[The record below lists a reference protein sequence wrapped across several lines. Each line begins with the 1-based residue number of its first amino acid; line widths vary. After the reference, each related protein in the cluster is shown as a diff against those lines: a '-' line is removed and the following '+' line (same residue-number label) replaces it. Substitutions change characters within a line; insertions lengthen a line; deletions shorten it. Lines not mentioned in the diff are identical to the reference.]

1 MAHNFRNCF
10 EKTYKVINDNNEAKI
25 HHDMNGSTSKPIHV
39 QRVERAVQLE
49 NFLREV
55 NNQLDENSNSDDS
68 IDISNNIDSLLK
80 DSESHSTKDYYN
92 LKNISQRRAWLAEVL
107 QENPDSTREDAQ
119 YKHITKLHAFQKQ
132 IRNHKDVDFKRYIYY
147 GSGLLSEIDRYP
159 DIEKS
164 LPVKLMKKR
173 HMKEETSKSP
183 LYPPEILE
191 DISDEPMGLSL
202 DNVMDFQNLD
212 EDSNV
217 NSDFSQP
224 LSQTSQQVNTSHSS
238 SKKRMKKFKDEESRK
253 KWEDMMKIKR
263 KKIFTNMAKKEIG
276 KQHRS
281 KINKHKEMLIQCRRV
296 AQQCLKY
303 GRQKALQ
310 SARTVKEQQ
319 WRMKRLS
326 RENIAY
332 WKRSRRFDREVKKR
346 LEKEAEEQR
355 KIDHELVEAKR
366 QQRKLNFLI
375 TQTELYAHFMSRK
388 LGKASPE
395 EQLRILSQLDEER
408 NPRLLN
414 IDDYDSE
421 LMKEKAKRN
430 AQEAFQNEKA
440 RTKHFDLEAKSS
452 VDVNSI
458 DGEQPQPSIFQGKL
472 KGYQLRGMN
481 WLANLYA
488 QGISGILADEMG
500 LGKTVQSIAF
510 LCHIAER
517 YSVWGPFLIISPA
530 STLHNWQQE
539 IAKFVPNFKVV
550 PYWGNPNERKI
561 LRQFWDQ
568 KDIYTKDAS
577 FHIVIT
583 SYQIVITDIKYFNRI
598 KWQYMILDEAQA
610 IKSTSSM
617 RWKTLLGFSCRNRL
631 LLSGTPIQNSM
642 AELWALLH
650 FIMPT
655 LFDSHE
661 EFNEWFSKDIES
673 HAENKT
679 GIDEK
684 HLSRLHMILKPFMLR
699 RIKKDV
705 ENELSDKIEVMVY
718 CPLTTRQQLLYMALK
733 QKIKI
738 EDLLHYSVGGGD
750 SHTVDK
756 NFTSNLMNL
765 VMQFRK
771 VCNHPELFERR
782 DAKSPIHLAPCVFRI
797 PYLIFDFNVRAELT
811 LKLQKYF
818 LFTAEYIA
826 EAVRTNFNETI
837 FSIYKALNLSFYEFY
852 MILQGDIKTRWTHYF
867 RTENEDEILFHRK
880 FWNDDLRA
888 PSMRLSYEFNLNDSS
903 IRSSSV
909 LPELIFTRKNF
920 GSRVFY
926 THTDQYYYPMPETVE
941 HRNIRCK
948 NALNNEEDTIID
960 VVTDESPLIEEVSEV
975 GETINYRETPQI
987 QKCALTVLPPFLFCT
1002 MPKVTTTFPTLY
1014 CYSRRVAWLNQ
1025 RHSND
1030 FSYNSL
1036 NYYWSQATGNKFNC
1050 KSAETL
1056 YPQPTNAI
1064 DILRPLK
1071 GWSCIAIP
1079 DKETL
1084 VTDSG
1089 KLSVLDGLLK
1099 KLKEEGHRVLIY
1111 SQMTKMIDL
1120 LEEYMWHRH
1129 HKYMR
1134 LDGSSKISER
1144 RDMVADFQ
1152 ARTDIFV
1159 FLLSTRA
1166 GGLGI
1171 NLTAADTVI
1180 FYDSDWNPT
1189 VDQQAMDRAHRLG
1202 QTKQVTVYRLIC
1214 KGSIEERILQRA
1226 REKSEI
1232 QKLVISGGNFKPDT
1246 LKPKEVVSLLLDDAE
1261 LIHRSEKLRADIN
1274 RTSND
1279 EKDPEK
1285 KRKHMLAF
1293 KTIPA
1298 IPEKKGK
1305 SDSQE
1310 TYIEDWSSTF
1320 DSGPSSPHSVN
1331 SPDVL
1336 TDDMA
1341 ESGYGEE
1348 DSPITNKY
1356 TVYNVYGSTVKPRIP
1371 GRGGSRRGRPR
1382 GSRRMSSLGRTS
1394 NSVSSTNTNGE
1405 NDYSPN
1411 SQSSLN
1417 SPISNNF
1424 LNVPLGV
1431 SGGSV
1436 QSSNPAIRRGP
1447 GRPRLKPSGPPNTGT
1462 RGTYRPRKPARP
1474 LPVPLP
1480 SDGSNVNSSTSGSSA
1495 TPSYSTYLYDIP
1507 DQADS

>member
-1 MAHNFRNCF
+1 MEIVSEHTHKVVEDSAGHAVIIDGNVLLQSKNNGEVIYIPSSDVEKVFKIKLADNSRNEQEDESEYEEIEEHADGKLWNRTTTLFLIEKIEEAEKQFENSVKKNVWVKIAQQCTKEFSRNFTYNQCDSKWKSLKR
-10 EKTYKVINDNNEAKI
+10 TYKSILLHNQTTGKNRRQWEFYSAIHKFMYKRPEISPSATCSSRKGLECTEEEEDTADAESFSNNVDSEKSEFESSFTKKRRAK
-25 HHDMNGSTSKPIHV
+25 MSS
-39 QRVERAVQLE
+39 VEIRHREKMARQD
-49 NFLREV
+49 REV
-55 NNQLDENSNSDDS
+55 DLQLDDNSNSDDS
-68 IDISNNIDSLLK
+68 IDISNNLDNLLK

-92 LKNISQRRAWLAEVL
+92 LKHVSQRRAWLAEVL
-107 QENPDSTREDAQ
+107 QENGDSTPEDAQ
-119 YKHITKLHAFQKQ
+119 YKHITKLHTFQKQ
-132 IRNHKDVDFKRYIYY
+132 IRNAKDVDFKRFIYY

-159 DIEKS
+159 EIEKS
-164 LPVKLMKKR
+164 LPLKSAKKR
-173 HMKEETSKSP
+173 HIKEETSKSP

-191 DISDEPMGLSL
+191 DISDEPCIGLSL

-217 NSDFSQP
+217 NSDFGQSV
-224 LSQTSQQVNTSHSS
+224 SQTSHQISTPHSS
-238 SKKRMKKFKDEESRK
+238 NKKKMKKFKDEESRK

-375 TQTELYAHFMSRK
+375 TQTELYAHFMSKK

-408 NPRLLN
+408 NPRLVT

-421 LMKEKAKRN
+421 TMKDKAKRN
-430 AQEAFQNEKA
+430 AQEAFQNERA
-440 RTKHFDLEAKSS
+440 RTRHFDIEAKSA

-458 DGEQPQPSIFQGKL
+458 DGEQPQPAIFQGKL

-782 DAKSPIHLAPCVFRI
+782 DAKSPIHVTPCVFRI
-797 PYLIFDFNVRAELT
+797 PYLIYDANVRAELF

-818 LFTAEYIA
+818 LFTPKYITD
-826 EAVRTNFNETI
+826 AVRNNFNDTI
-837 FSIYKALNLSFYEFY
+837 FSICLALNISFHEMH
-852 MILQGDIKTRWTHYF
+852 MILRGDVKTRWTHYYN
-867 RTENEDEILFHRK
+867 TENADEVLYRRK
-880 FWNDDLRA
+880 FWNEGSAA
-888 PSMRLSYEFNLNDSS
+888 PSIRMSDEFKLN
-903 IRSSSV
+903 SV
-909 LPELIFTRKNF
+909 NIKN
-920 GSRVFY
+920 
-926 THTDQYYYPMPETVE
+926 QYYYPMSETVE

-948 NALNNEEDTIID
+948 NALATEEDAIID
-960 VVTDESPLIEEVSEV
+960 VVTDESPLIEEIKLEGEV
-975 GETINYRETPQI
+975 AGYKDIPHIR
-987 QKCALTVLPPFLFCT
+987 KCELTDLPAFLFCT
-1002 MPKVTTTFPTLY
+1002 MPKVKVTSTFPQLY
-1014 CYSRRVAWLNQ
+1014 CYSRRVAWLSQ
-1025 RHSND
+1025 RHHNE
-1030 FSYNSL
+1030 FTYNSL
-1036 NYYWSQATGNKFNC
+1036 NHYWSAATGIKC
-1050 KSAETL
+1050 VYKSAESL
-1056 YPQPTNAI
+1056 YPQPSNAI
-1064 DILRPLK
+1064 DVLRPLK
-1071 GWSCIAIP
+1071 GWSYIVIP

-1099 KLKEEGHRVLIY
+1099 RLKEEGHRVLIY

-1261 LIHRSEKLRADIN
+1261 LIHRCEIR
-1274 RTSND
+1274 
-1279 EKDPEK
+1279 
-1285 KRKHMLAF
+1285 
-1293 KTIPA
+1293 
-1298 IPEKKGK
+1298 
-1305 SDSQE
+1305 
-1310 TYIEDWSSTF
+1310 
-1320 DSGPSSPHSVN
+1320 
-1331 SPDVL
+1331 
-1336 TDDMA
+1336 
-1341 ESGYGEE
+1341 
-1348 DSPITNKY
+1348 
-1356 TVYNVYGSTVKPRIP
+1356 VK
-1371 GRGGSRRGRPR
+1371 
-1382 GSRRMSSLGRTS
+1382 
-1394 NSVSSTNTNGE
+1394 N
-1405 NDYSPN
+1405 
-1411 SQSSLN
+1411 
-1417 SPISNNF
+1417 
-1424 LNVPLGV
+1424 
-1431 SGGSV
+1431 
-1436 QSSNPAIRRGP
+1436 
-1447 GRPRLKPSGPPNTGT
+1447 
-1462 RGTYRPRKPARP
+1462 
-1474 LPVPLP
+1474 
-1480 SDGSNVNSSTSGSSA
+1480 
-1495 TPSYSTYLYDIP
+1495 
-1507 DQADS
+1507 